1 MRLILLGFLCLTVQS
16 LDLTAADPVLL
27 SFKTQQLSTEYYSE
41 GAGAGDLNNDGA
53 VDIVYGPHWYAG
65 PGFTEKHEIYPP
77 KPQNREGYAD
87 HFFAW
92 VYDFD
97 KDNWSDIFVVG
108 FPGTPAYVYQ
118 NPGKSS
124 NKPWTKHQVFDWV
137 SNESPQLINL
147 VGDET
152 PELVCTRDGFFGY
165 ATIDP
170 AKPLSA
176 WTFHAVSAQVTDK
189 KFGHGLGVGDINGD
203 GRLDI
208 IHSKGWLEQPQ
219 DLDSAGGRWPKHEVA
234 FTNAYG
240 GAEMYA
246 YDVDGDGDQDV
257 ITSLAAHDF
266 GLAWFEQKGKAEAAE
281 FVRHDIMGAK
291 PIHNKYG
298 LNISELHSVNLY
310 DMDGD
315 GLKDII
321 TGKTYYSHHKQS
333 PGWDAGAVVV
343 WFKLVRTK
351 DGVDWIPQRAAE
363 DTGIGRQLGIFD
375 INKDKLPDIV
385 VGGMKGCAVVTQSRR
400 TVDQATWDKAQPVV
414 YVPTKEE
421 QAELARVDEKKK
433 PLAQRRAGAI
443 LEGEKLKVLEASRGT
458 ASPQA
463 MGGFA
468 ADKWS
473 GDSQLWWTGAKP
485 GDKLVTELPVE
496 KAGQFD
502 VLVVLTKA
510 RDYGIVQVSLDDKK
524 LGSPIDLYNNPEVIT
539 TGLVNLGTQELSA
552 GSHKLTFEVTGAN
565 PAAAKGYMVG
575 IDAVQLGMATG
586 QLPKKSDGAQL
597 NLNFES
603 GKLDDWTATGE
614 AFQGQP
620 IQGDAVAKRRPDMQ
634 SQHTGKYW
642 IGSFEVDG
650 DKPKGTLTSAAFK
663 LELPFASFLVGGGE
677 TIETRVELVDKSSG
691 SVLAKFSGRN
701 AENMRTVIVDLKA
714 HVGKEIFIRIIDNA
728 SGGWGHINFDDFQ
741 LHAEQPGPISQSE
754 NSLLAD
760 EYPFKG
766 QPAGPAAAS
775 MKVPAGFRVL
785 PAAAEPDVKQPI
797 AMALDDRG
805 RVWIAEAY
813 EYPRRAEGEKGRDRI
828 LIFED
833 TNGDGTL
840 DSRKVFA
847 EGLNLVS
854 GMEVGFGGV
863 WIGAAPYLMFLADA
877 NGDDVADGEPKILL
891 DGWGYQDTHETLN
904 TFIWGPDG
912 WLYGCHGV
920 FTHSRVGKPGT
931 PDDQRIPINAG
942 IWRYHP
948 TQHVFEVFAHGT
960 SNPWGV
966 DFNDHG
972 QAFLT
977 ACVIPHLYHII
988 QGGRYERQAGNHFNP
1003 YTYNDIKTV
1012 ADHFHYLGARPH
1024 AGNGRSD
1031 AAGGGHAHA
1040 GAMIYL
1046 GNAWPAEY
1054 RDKLF
1059 MNNIHGQRL
1068 NMDVPKPQGSGYVG
1082 SHGPDFLLTGDQAS
1096 QILNLRYGP
1105 DGQCWMIDWYDMQAC
1120 HLTEVARHD
1129 RSNGRIYKI
1138 VYGEVKPTQID
1149 LSKATDEELAGY
1161 ATHDND
1167 WYVRHSR
1174 RLLQERAA
1182 KRTIAAGA
1190 IEQLN
1195 KTAISHQQDTKRLRA
1210 AWALAAV
1217 GKLSVATRDKM
1228 LGDASPY
1235 VRGWAVQLSLD
1246 ATADKALAA
1255 NLTKQLVAMAEKDAS
1270 PVTRLYLASAAGRLP
1285 VAERWDILS
1294 GLAAHA
1300 SDAGD
1305 HNLPLMLWYAA
1316 EPLAEVDPER
1326 ALAFG
1331 IQASKHIPLL
1341 RDFMLRRIGSRG
1353 DQTAVTTLVAGL
1365 NKANEVSLQL
1375 AFLEAIRTS
1384 LTGQRKVAPP
1394 EAWSAV
1400 SKKLNESSDARVR
1413 LQAEA
1418 LGVTFGD
1425 ESALAKVRARIADT
1439 SASIESRRES
1449 LASLLGAKDS
1459 KLGSVLHKLLSE
1471 PAMREQALAGL
1482 AQINDP
1488 KTAEMV
1494 LGLYNDLPPNEK
1506 RTALATLSA
1515 RSETALAM
1523 LQAVAAKKIAS
1534 NDLSADLVRQLQ
1546 NLSNP
1551 EINDLLGKTWGT
1563 VRETAA
1569 DKAKLI
1575 DDYKKMVTG
1584 AKAKP
1589 DLGHGRA
1596 VYMRTCQQ
1604 CHQLFGVGGKV
1615 GPDLTG
1621 SNRTNLDYL
1630 LSNIVD
1636 PSAVMAKEYQP
1647 TIVLTSDSRVITG
1660 IVREEDD
1667 NALKIQTATAIEVV
1681 PKDEIES
1688 RKLSTQSMM
1697 PDDQLKQFTPAEV
1710 LALLAYLGAPAQVPV
1725 LADDKNAASLF
1736 NGRDLTL
1743 WQGNADLWSVE
1754 NGEIVGRSQ
1763 GLKKNEFLIS
1773 EMAAANFKLSFEIKL
1788 VGNAGNSGVQFR
1800 STPEEHGV
1808 KGYQADV
1815 GEGWW
1820 GKLYEEE
1827 GRGLLWPKSGEEH
1840 VKKGDWNK
1848 YEIIAEGRQVKTY
1861 INGQLCVDL
1870 DDAPGARRGI
1880 FALQLHSG
1888 GPTEVHFKSF
1898 VLEPK

>member
-1 MRLILLGFLCLTVQS
+1 M
-16 LDLTAADPVLL
+16 
-27 SFKTQQLSTEYYSE
+27 
-41 GAGAGDLNNDGA
+41 
-53 VDIVYGPHWYAG
+53 
-65 PGFTEKHEIYPP
+65 
-77 KPQNREGYAD
+77 
-87 HFFAW
+87 
-92 VYDFD
+92 
-97 KDNWSDIFVVG
+97 
-108 FPGTPAYVYQ
+108 
-118 NPGKSS
+118 
-124 NKPWTKHQVFDWV
+124 
-137 SNESPQLINL
+137 
-147 VGDET
+147 
-152 PELVCTRDGFFGY
+152 
-165 ATIDP
+165 
-170 AKPLSA
+170 
-176 WTFHAVSAQVTDK
+176 
-189 KFGHGLGVGDINGD
+189 
-203 GRLDI
+203 
-208 IHSKGWLEQPQ
+208 
-219 DLDSAGGRWPKHEVA
+219 
-234 FTNAYG
+234 
-240 GAEMYA
+240 
-246 YDVDGDGDQDV
+246 
-257 ITSLAAHDF
+257 
-266 GLAWFEQKGKAEAAE
+266 
-281 FVRHDIMGAK
+281 
-291 PIHNKYG
+291 
-298 LNISELHSVNLY
+298 
-310 DMDGD
+310 
-315 GLKDII
+315 
-321 TGKTYYSHHKQS
+321 
-333 PGWDAGAVVV
+333 
-343 WFKLVRTK
+343 
-351 DGVDWIPQRAAE
+351 
-363 DTGIGRQLGIFD
+363 
-375 INKDKLPDIV
+375 
-385 VGGMKGCAVVTQSRR
+385 VTQSRKS
-400 TVDQATWDKAQPVV
+400 VDQATWQKAQPAV
-414 YVPTKEE
+414 YVPSDADK
-421 QAELARVDEKKK
+421 AEIAKAEEKKK
-433 PLAQRRAGAI
+433 PLAERRAGTVI
-443 LEGEKLKVLEASRGT
+443 EGEKLKVLETTRGS
-458 ASPQA
+458 AAPQG

-473 GDSQLWWTGAKP
+473 GDSQLWWTGAQV

-502 VLVVLTKA
+502 LLVVLTKA
-510 RDYGIVQVSLDDKK
+510 RDYGIVQVWLDDKK
-524 LGSPIDLYNNPEVIT
+524 VGGPIDLYNNPEVIT
-539 TGLVNLGTQELSA
+539 TGLVNLGSQEFTA
-552 GSHKLTFEVTGAN
+552 GKHRLTFEITGTN
-565 PAAAKGYMVG
+565 PAAAKQFMVG
-575 IDAVQLGMATG
+575 IDAVQLGTATG

-597 NLNFES
+597 NFNFEK
-603 GKLDDWTATGE
+603 GKLDDWVAEGE
-614 AFQGQP
+614 AFKGQP
-620 IQGDAVAKRRPDMQ
+620 IEGDSVAKRRQDMQ

-642 IGSFEVDG
+642 IGTFEVAG
-650 DKPKGTLTSAAFK
+650 DEPKGTLTSTSFK
-663 LELPFASFLVGGGE
+663 LEKPFATFLVGGGDSAD
-677 TIETRVELVDKSSG
+677 TRVELVDKATG
-691 SVLAKFSGRN
+691 NTLAKFSGRN
-701 AENMRTVIVDLKA
+701 SENMRLVVADLKA
-714 HVGKEIFIRIIDNA
+714 HVGKEIFIRLVDNG

-741 LHAEQPGPISQSE
+741 LHEEQPGPISQ
-754 NSLLAD
+754 NDNPLIAD
-760 EYPFKG
+760 QYPFKG
-766 QPAGPAAAS
+766 QAAGPAAAN
-775 MKVPAGFRVL
+775 MKVPAGFRVI

-797 AMALDDRG
+797 AMAIDDRG

-813 EYPRRAEGEKGRDRI
+813 EYPQRAQGEKGRDRI

-833 TNGDGTL
+833 TNSDGTL

-854 GMEVGFGGV
+854 GIEVGFGGV
-863 WIGAAPYLMFLADA
+863 WVGAAPYLMFIADA
-877 NGDDVADGEPKILL
+877 NGDDVADGAPKILL

-920 FTHSRVGKPGT
+920 FTKSRVGKPGT
-931 PDDQRIPINAG
+931 PDEQRIPINAG

-988 QGGRYERQAGNHFNP
+988 QGARYERQAGNHFNP

-1024 AGNGRSD
+1024 AGNGKSD

-1040 GAMIYL
+1040 GAMFYL
-1046 GNAWPAEY
+1046 GDAWPAEY
-1054 RDKLF
+1054 RNKLF

-1068 NMDVPKPQGSGYVG
+1068 NMDVPKAQGSGYVG
-1082 SHGPDFLLTGDQAS
+1082 THGPDFLLTGDQAS

-1120 HLTEVARHD
+1120 HLTEVGRHD
-1129 RSNGRIYKI
+1129 RTNGRIYKI
-1138 VYGEVKPTQID
+1138 VYGET
-1149 LSKATDEELAGY
+1149 KATKVDLTKASDDELASY
-1161 ATHDND
+1161 VTHEND

-1182 KRTIAAGA
+1182 KGKLATSA
-1190 IEQLN
+1190 IEKLT
-1195 KTAISHQQDTKRLRA
+1195 KVALSHQQDTKRLRA
-1210 AWALAAV
+1210 AWALAV
-1217 GKLSVATRDKM
+1217 TGNLNVATRDK
-1228 LGDASPY
+1228 LLADASPY
-1235 VRGWAVQLSLD
+1235 VRGWAIQLSLD
-1246 ATADKALAA
+1246 NTGDKRLAA
-1255 NLTKQLVAMAEKDAS
+1255 NLTKQLVAMAEQDPS

-1285 VAERWDILS
+1285 VTERWDVLK

-1300 SDAGD
+1300 SDAAD

-1331 IQASKHIPLL
+1331 IAAGKHIPLL

-1353 DQTAVTTLVAGL
+1353 DQAAVSTLVAALG
-1365 NKANEVSLQL
+1365 KADDAAVQL

-1384 LTGQRKVAPP
+1384 LTGQRRVAPP
-1394 EAWSAV
+1394 ESWAAV
-1400 SKKLNESSDARVR
+1400 SKRLTESTDAKVR

-1425 ESALAKVRARIADT
+1425 EAALTKVRARIADT
-1439 SASIESRRES
+1439 KASIESRRES
-1449 LASLLGAKDS
+1449 LAALLAAKDA
-1459 KLGSVLHKLLSE
+1459 KLGSVLHQLLSE

-1482 AQINDP
+1482 AQVNDP
-1488 KTAEMV
+1488 KTAELV
-1494 LGLYNDLPPNEK
+1494 LAKYAELTPSEK

-1515 RSETALAM
+1515 RSDSAVAM
-1523 LQAVAAKKIAS
+1523 LQALASKKIAS

-1546 NLSNP
+1546 NLNSA
-1551 EINDLLGKTWGT
+1551 EINELLGKTWGT

-1575 DDYKKMVTG
+1575 EDYKKLVASTT
-1584 AKAKP
+1584 AKP

-1604 CHQLFGVGGKV
+1604 CHQLFGTGGKV

-1647 TIVLTSDSRVITG
+1647 TIVLTTDSRVVTG

-1667 NALKIQTATAIEVV
+1667 KALKIQTATALEVI

-1688 RKLSTQSMM
+1688 RKLSSQSMM

-1710 LALLAYLGAPAQVPV
+1710 LALLAYLAAPAQVPV
-1725 LADDKNAASLF
+1725 LADEKNAMNLF
-1736 NGRDLTL
+1736 NGRDLTG
-1743 WQGNADLWSVE
+1743 WQGNTELWSVE
-1754 NGEIVGRSQ
+1754 NGEVVGRSQ

-1773 EMAAANFKLSFEIKL
+1773 DMAASNFKLTFEVKL

-1808 KGYQADV
+1808 KGYQADI

-1827 GRGLLWPKSGEEH
+1827 GRGLLWPKSGEEF
-1840 VKKGDWNK
+1840 VKKDEWNK
-1848 YEIIAEGRQVKTY
+1848 YEIVADGRQVKTFL
-1861 INGQLCVDL
+1861 NGQPCVDL

-1888 GPTEVHFKSF
+1888 GPTEVRFRNF
-1898 VLEPK
+1898 VLEVK

>member
-1 MRLILLGFLCLTVQS
+1 MRLYLMAWICLACSSFTLFS
-16 LDLTAADPVLL
+16 AEPTLL
-27 SFKTQQLSTEYYSE
+27 SFKTQQLATEYYSE

-65 PGFTEKHEIYPP
+65 PGFTEKHEIYAP
-77 KPQNREGYAD
+77 KPQDREKYAD
-87 HFFAW
+87 HFFVW
-92 VYDFD
+92 VHDFD
-97 KDNWSDIFVVG
+97 QDGWRDLFVVG

-118 NPGKSS
+118 NPGKAGD
-124 NKPWTKHQVFDWV
+124 KHWAKHQVFDWV

-165 ATIDP
+165 ATIDKS
-170 AKPLSA
+170 KPLSA
-176 WTFHAVSAQVTDK
+176 WKFNAVSEQVTDK
-189 KFGHGLGVGDINGD
+189 KFGHGLGVGDVNGD
-203 GRLDI
+203 GLADI
-208 IHSKGWLEQPQ
+208 IHSKGWFEQPK
-219 DLDSAGGRWPKHEVA
+219 DLASAGGRWTSHEAA

-240 GAEMYA
+240 GAEIYA
-246 YDVDGDGDQDV
+246 YDVDGDGDQDI

-266 GLAWFEQKGKAEAAE
+266 GLAWYEQTGKGDSRQ
-281 FVRHDIMGAK
+281 FVRHDIMGSK
-291 PIHNKYG
+291 PIENKYG
-298 LNISELHSVNLY
+298 LAISELHSVNLF

-315 GLKDII
+315 GLKDIV

-343 WFKLVRTK
+343 WFKLVRSQ
-351 DGVDWIPQRAAE
+351 DGVDWVPQRAAD
-363 DTGIGRQLGIFD
+363 DTGVGRQLGIFD
-375 INKDKLPDIV
+375 INQDKLPDIV
-385 VGGMKGCAVVTQSRR
+385 VGGMKGCAVITQSRKS
-400 TVDQATWDKAQPVV
+400 VDQATWQKAQPVV
-414 YVPTKEE
+414 YQPTPAEKAE
-421 QAELARVDEKKK
+421 QARVVEKKK
-433 PLAQRRAGAI
+433 PLAERRAGAI
-443 LEGEKLKVLEASRGT
+443 IEGEKLKVSKVSRGS
-458 ASPQA
+458 AAPQG

-473 GDSQLWWTGAKP
+473 GDSQLWWTGARP
-485 GDKLVTELPVE
+485 GDKLIAELPVE
-496 KAGQFD
+496 KAGKFD
-502 VLVVLTKA
+502 LLVVLTKA
-510 RDYGIVQVSLDDKK
+510 RDYAIVQVWLDDKK
-524 LGSPIDLYNNPEVIT
+524 LGGPIDLYNNPEVIT
-539 TGLVNLGTQELSA
+539 TGLVNLGNQELSA
-552 GSHKLTFEVTGAN
+552 GTHQLTFEITGAN
-565 PAAAKGYMVG
+565 PAAAKQFMVG
-575 IDAVQLGMATG
+575 IDAVQLGLAAG
-586 QLPKKSDGAQL
+586 QLPKGSDGAQL
-597 NLNFES
+597 NLDFES
-603 GKLDDWTATGE
+603 GKLNDWVATGD
-614 AFQGQP
+614 AFKGQP
-620 IQGDAVAKRRPDMQ
+620 VEGDKVVKRRQDMQ
-634 SQHTGKYW
+634 SQHNGKYW
-642 IGSFEVDG
+642 IGTYEVNG
-650 DKPKGTLTSAAFK
+650 DEPKGTLTSSAFK
-663 LELPFASFLVGGGE
+663 LDMPYASFLIGGGE
-677 TIETRVELVDKSSG
+677 TPETRVELVDKASG
-691 SVLAKFSGRN
+691 NALAKFSGRN
-701 AENMRTVIVDLKA
+701 SENMRTVIVDLKA
-714 HVGKEIFIRIIDNA
+714 HVGKEIFVRVVDNS
-728 SGGWGHINFDDFQ
+728 SGGWGHINFDHFQ
-741 LHAEQPGPISQSE
+741 LHADQPGPISQ
-754 NSLLAD
+754 NDNPLVAD

-766 QPAGPAAAS
+766 QAAGPAAAN
-775 MKVPAGFRVL
+775 MKVPAGFRVI

-813 EYPRRAEGEKGRDRI
+813 EYPRRAEGDKGRDRV

-847 EGLNLVS
+847 EGLNLIS
-854 GMEVGFGGV
+854 GLEVGFGGV

-877 NGDDVADGEPKILL
+877 NGDDVADGEPKVLL
-891 DGWGYQDTHETLN
+891 DGWGLQDTHETLN

-931 PDDQRIPINAG
+931 PDEQRIPINAG

-948 TQHVFEVFAHGT
+948 TQHRFEVFAHGT

-966 DFNDHG
+966 DFNDRG

-977 ACVIPHLYHII
+977 ACVIPHLYHVI

-1003 YTYNDIKTV
+1003 YTYNDIKTI
-1012 ADHFHYLGARPH
+1012 ADHFHYLGAKPH
-1024 AGNGRSD
+1024 SGNGRSD

-1068 NMDVPKPQGSGYVG
+1068 NMDVPKPKGSGYVG

-1120 HLTEVARHD
+1120 HLTEVGRHD
-1129 RSNGRIYKI
+1129 RTNGRIYKI
-1138 VYGEVKPTQID
+1138 AYGENKPVTVD
-1149 LSKATDEELAGY
+1149 LSKASDDQLAGY
-1161 ATHDND
+1161 ATHEND

-1174 RLLQERAA
+1174 KVLQERAA
-1182 KRTIAAGA
+1182 KGSIANSA

-1195 KTAISHQQDTKRLRA
+1195 KIALSHAEDTKRLRA
-1210 AWALAAV
+1210 AWALAAI
-1217 GKLSVATRDKM
+1217 GKLNVATRDKM
-1228 LGDASPY
+1228 LADASPY
-1235 VRGWAVQLSLD
+1235 VRGWAIQLSLD
-1246 ATADKALAA
+1246 ATADKALAV
-1255 NLTKQLVAMAEKDAS
+1255 NLTKQLVALAEKDDS

-1285 VAERWDILS
+1285 VEERWDLLKS
-1294 GLAAHA
+1294 LASHA
-1300 SDAGD
+1300 SDAED
-1305 HNLPLMLWYAA
+1305 HNLPLMIWYAA
-1316 EPLAEVDPER
+1316 EPLAEVDPAR
-1326 ALAFG
+1326 ALTFG
-1331 IQASKHIPLL
+1331 IDAGKQMPIL
-1341 RDFMLRRIGSRG
+1341 REYMLRRIGSRG
-1353 DQTAVTTLVAGL
+1353 DQSAVTTLVAGL
-1365 NKANEVSLQL
+1365 DRATEPSLQL
-1375 AFLEAIRTS
+1375 AFLDAIRTS
-1384 LTGQRKVAPP
+1384 LTGQRRVSPP
-1394 EAWSAV
+1394 DAWPVV
-1400 SKKLNESSDARVR
+1400 SKKLNESSDAKVR
-1413 LQAEA
+1413 LQAET

-1425 ESALAKVRARIADT
+1425 EAALAKVRVRIADT
-1439 SASIESRRES
+1439 AAPIETRRES
-1449 LASLLGAKDS
+1449 LASLLAAKDA
-1459 KLGSVLHKLLSE
+1459 KLGNVLQQLLAE

-1482 AQINDP
+1482 AQVNDP
-1488 KTAEMV
+1488 KTAEVV
-1494 LGLYNDLPPNEK
+1494 LARYSELNPSEK

-1515 RSETALAM
+1515 RSDSALAM
-1523 LQAVAAKKIAS
+1523 LQAVAAKKIPS
-1534 NDLSADLVRQLQ
+1534 SDLSADLVRQLQ
-1546 NLSNP
+1546 NLSNSQVT
-1551 EINDLLGKTWGT
+1551 ELLGKTWGT

-1575 DDYKKMVTG
+1575 EDYKKLV
-1584 AKAKP
+1584 ASSKAKP

-1621 SNRTNLDYL
+1621 SNRTNIDYL

-1667 NALKIQTATAIEVV
+1667 KSLKIQTATALEVV
-1681 PKDEIES
+1681 PKDEVES
-1688 RKLSTQSMM
+1688 RKLSNQSMM

-1710 LALLAYLGAPAQVPV
+1710 LALLAYLSAPAQVPV
-1725 LADDKNAASLF
+1725 LADEKNASTFF
-1736 NGRDLTL
+1736 NGRDLTG
-1743 WQGNADLWSVE
+1743 WQGNAELWSVE
-1754 NGEIVGRSQ
+1754 NGELVGRSQ

-1773 EMAAANFKLSFEIKL
+1773 EMAAANFKLSFEVKL

-1800 STPEEHGV
+1800 SAPEEHGV
-1808 KGYQADV
+1808 KGYQADI

-1840 VKKGDWNK
+1840 VKKNEWNK
-1848 YEIIAEGRQVKTY
+1848 YEIVADGRQIKTY

-1888 GPTEVHFKSF
+1888 GPTEVRFRNFK
-1898 VLEPK
+1898 LEP